1 VAARPRICVVWMPD
15 ASTINLMN
23 GFIDVI
29 IFTLGVLSVYG
40 LTKDNR
46 KDLGDPISRMSAE
59 LSIVLWSVAFAIPFV
74 ALAYVGWAIERGF
87 VAFNQGEIATTI
99 ITMALLGTASFYL
112 SRGRTF
118 TDLLRHR
125 REWL

>member
-1 VAARPRICVVWMPD
+1 MPD

-40 LTKDNR
+40 LTKDSR

-112 SRGRTF
+112 SRGRPF

>member
-1 VAARPRICVVWMPD
+1 MPD

-23 GFIDVI
+23 GFTDVI
-29 IFTLGVLSVYG
+29 IFSLGVLSIYG
-40 LTKDNR
+40 LTKDAR
-46 KDLGDPISRMSAE
+46 KDAGDSISRKSAE
-59 LSIVLWSVAFAIPFV
+59 LSIALWSVAIAIPFV

-87 VAFNQGEIATTI
+87 VAFNEGEIATTI

-118 TDLLRHR
+118 TDLLRNR
-125 REWL
+125 REWR

>member
-1 VAARPRICVVWMPD
+1 MPN

-23 GFIDVI
+23 GIIDVI
-29 IFTLGVLSVYG
+29 IFTLGVLSIYG
-40 LTKDNR
+40 LTKDVR
-46 KDLGDPISRMSAE
+46 KDADDPISRKSAE
-59 LSIVLWSVAFAIPFV
+59 LSMALWSAAIAIPFV

-87 VAFNQGEIATTI
+87 VAFNDGEVATTI

-118 TDLLRHR
+118 ADLLRHR
-125 REWL
+125 REWR